1 MYLDDAEFTKDESPL
16 KFWKIKAN
24 KYPIL
29 STIAAATFAPFE
41 CVFNHSG
48 NVLRPKYM

>member
-1 MYLDDAEFTKDESPL
+1 MYLDDTEFTKDESSL

-29 STIAAATFAPFE
+29 STIAKNSSNI
-41 CVFNHSG
+41 CII
-48 NVLRPKYM
+48 

>member
-1 MYLDDAEFTKDESPL
+1 MYLDDTEFTKDESPL

-29 STIAAATFAPFE
+29 SRIAATFAPFE